1 MSAVARR
8 CSAVFRRP
16 RAASCSAA
24 TIRAVASA
32 IPACRVKVA
41 SCSCRDRGDRDGVVQ
56 VGDGEVS
63 RTPPVVRAIS
73 RGGRTVTPVGVPP
86 ALPMALCHHD
96 GDVVRAR
103 TAASNCGSLTCSSG
117 AVIRVTSASL
127 AAFVSVTNLSLT
139 SCELG
144 TADPG
149 GEFIANLSNSVTAGS
164 ALWPDRAARGP
175 LRV

>member
-41 SCSCRDRGDRDGVVQ
+41 SCSCRDRGDRDGVVH
-56 VGDGEVS
+56 VGDEEVS
-63 RTPPVVRAIS
+63 RTPPVVGAIS

-96 GDVVRAR
+96 GAVVRAR
-103 TAASNCGSLTCSSG
+103 TAAANCGLLGLLTCSSG
-117 AVIRVTSASL
+117 AVIRITSASL

-144 TADPG
+144 T
-149 GEFIANLSNSVTAGS
+149 S
-164 ALWPDRAARGP
+164 
-175 LRV
+175 